1 MLKYPKQSEK
11 VKLVFLFITVGN
23 RPYCFALFNSI
34 FPTDRAPQ
42 HYRRDGYNIILENQ
56 MGYIQKIF
64 LINIFIRIFHYIKQL
79 SACPFLLAPLTCAG
93 TVHSKGKAIAHVLFI
108 PVTWMFVPQISY
120 LEEDEEKNVRTSL
133 ASAVEYIMPYLS
145 CTIKKTNLVIL
156 RKLKYTMMHLL
167 LAREKSENLTTSLTI
182 LFQSMSLQKQADCAN
197 TFL

>member
-34 FPTDRAPQ
+34 FPTDRAPR
-42 HYRRDGYNIILENQ
+42 HYRREGYNIILENQ

-93 TVHSKGKAIAHVLFI
+93 TLHSKGKAIAHVLFI

-120 LEEDEEKNVRTSL
+120 LEEDEEKKCQ
-133 ASAVEYIMPYLS
+133 YLTCFCS
-145 CTIKKTNLVIL
+145 RIHHAISQLHNKKDKFSHSQETQVYYDAFAFG
-156 RKLKYTMMHLL
+156 KGK
-167 LAREKSENLTTSLTI
+167 K
-182 LFQSMSLQKQADCAN
+182 
-197 TFL
+197 